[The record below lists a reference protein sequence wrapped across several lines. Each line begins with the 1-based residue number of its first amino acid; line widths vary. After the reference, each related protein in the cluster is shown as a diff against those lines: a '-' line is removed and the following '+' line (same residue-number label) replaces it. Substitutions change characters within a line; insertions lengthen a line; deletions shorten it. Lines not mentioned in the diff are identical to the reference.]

1 MNLSR
6 RLPASLRIDAAI
18 IAYALISAWL
28 VFSGI

>member
-6 RLPASLRIDAAI
+6 WSSPRLKIDGAF

-28 VFSGI
+28 VFSGL